1 MADHT
6 LTTETGIALITKAAP
21 PVTVSLATVAGYQVS
36 ELVLWA
42 TLIYTAL
49 MIGHKI
55 VQIYKDITKDTF
67 NSIDRE

>member
-1 MADHT
+1 MAEH
-6 LTTETGIALITKAAP
+6 LTTETGAALATKAAP

-49 MIGHKI
+49 MIGHK
-55 VQIYKDITKDTF
+55 VYQIYKYVSENVTK
-67 NSIDRE
+67 SIDKSE